1 MIIELIELWNLWQV
15 TVISREA
22 VSANRKPELVFLLEN
37 VEQILTGIDRKMP
50 DSPLPRKLR
59 FGTLK
64 NQPPIEEER
73 RYYVLFC
80 MK

>member
-1 MIIELIELWNLWQV
+1 MIIELIELWDLWQV

-22 VSANRKPELVFLLEN
+22 VTANRKPELVFLLEN

-50 DSPLPRKLR
+50 DPLLPQKLR

-64 NQPPIEEER
+64 NQPPVEEER
-73 RYYVLFC
+73 RYYILFC